1 MRFIRNLGF
10 TIVAILFFEILM
22 CLLKYLCGL
31 VSYASIGTA
40 IAICL
45 FGAGILPMLL
55 SVVMGVVI
63 SYLFKIAASI
73 RYAYWVSMIACI
85 GYAIYYLIGVW
96 FGWASSDI
104 SVVYPIAITI
114 LYISGSWAVLAG
126 ISVAKEELV

>member
-10 TIVAILFFEILM
+10 TIVAILFFEIIM
-22 CLLKYLCGL
+22 WLLKYLCAL

-55 SVVMGVVI
+55 TVVMGFVI
-63 SYLFKIAASI
+63 SYLYKIAGSI

-85 GYAIYYLIGVW
+85 GYAIYYLISVW
-96 FGWASSDI
+96 IGWASLDI

-126 ISVAKEELV
+126 IQAARDDD